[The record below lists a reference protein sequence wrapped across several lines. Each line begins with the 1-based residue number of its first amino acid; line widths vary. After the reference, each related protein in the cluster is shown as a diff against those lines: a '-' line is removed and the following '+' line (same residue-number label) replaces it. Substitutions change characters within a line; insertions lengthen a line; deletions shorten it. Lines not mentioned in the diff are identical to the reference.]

1 MSLFVKKILSYIW
14 DIPVAICIFGI
25 MKGNMAI
32 KLVNLRGIFIK
43 KLTLIYVCAGFLVV
57 SSFATGKGQMT
68 IEGMAPSYVKYG
80 EEEGLPS
87 NNVYFSYEDN
97 SHIIWFATDNGV
109 SRFDGINFVNYTIDH
124 GLADNEIFS
133 IFQDT
138 KSRIW
143 FLSYS
148 GVPSF
153 YFDKEFFNPK
163 NESKLSIIKPGNF
176 LSSIYE
182 DRVGNVYIGSKN
194 GLLYKVDYLTGCAS
208 LFWSSSNASVYS
220 ISQNR
225 NSEIEI
231 FFQTN
236 QLLTIG
242 RDQQKVFVCDSSLFL
257 YPNRVYK
264 LRDGR
269 IVVGNGSRLI
279 VFGEDHIV
287 TKTNFETIATN
298 SAILNV
304 QQDHQGSVWIST
316 TNGVF
321 VTDSHFSTWQR
332 FLEGKSITSAMKDH
346 EGGVWFTSKEG
357 VFYFPNTSLLCLELS
372 GGHRQN
378 PATAIAVDLKN
389 QVYVG
394 YMDGKILKIDVNNLA
409 IREQLELPRVDNHDS
424 KINDIFPLESGN
436 VLISSYLGSF
446 QLSGRSLER
455 CTKLNVKKIRALSNF
470 GKGCICHS
478 FGWNLIDLQNCS
490 RWGDPKQVSDDP
502 QNRKR
507 CLDISITP
515 SGTIWIANSN
525 GLVSYSE
532 ANGIQARREWLADV
546 RIECIETDP
555 QGGLWI
561 GTAGKG
567 LIRISSSGIQVLIAP
582 KQGGSSSIN
591 SIRFAKNK
599 TALISSS
606 NGIMRIRNYQNI
618 RPNGLEYSW
627 VGKEDGLPSEKV
639 NDAILIGDNIWAAT
653 MRGAV
658 VFDQN
663 LFDRRVFPPITV
675 IDHILVG
682 FEEHGLKDKLDLEYY
697 ENSIGLGFVGIS
709 FNSMGEIE
717 YRYRMEGLDSTW
729 RYTKRTFV
737 EYPDLPPG
745 KFQFEVQSRSRK
757 GGWSKNV
764 ANLQITIEAPFWR
777 ETWFWI
783 FAPACVFLSVIFILL
798 RRIAGIA
805 TRNKVERRAIEAE
818 QTLLM
823 VQMNPHFIF
832 NALNSIQRYFFSGE
846 SEKANDYLIDFGQL
860 IRMML
865 EHCRR
870 PLISLSEEVQFIEKY
885 LKIESLRLDN
895 RIIIDIFVQNGLY
908 EGRLLVP
915 PMLLQPFLENAIWH
929 GIVPKAEGGTIR
941 VQFFVENAYLNCII
955 EDDGIGRDRSR
966 ELKSETESLQHR
978 SLAIQITM
986 ERIQLLNFN
995 RTRKLSLEILDL
1007 FIDGVA
1013 SGTKV
1018 VFRLPVN

>member
-1 MSLFVKKILSYIW
+1 MAAKSVSSRKIFKFDIIRIFAFISIIVASLFTTTSGQ
-14 DIPVAICIFGI
+14 VAI
-25 MKGNMAI
+25 K
-32 KLVNLRGIFIK
+32 
-43 KLTLIYVCAGFLVV
+43 
-57 SSFATGKGQMT
+57 
-68 IEGMAPSYVKYG
+68 GMAPSYVKYG
-80 EEEGLPS
+80 EEDGLPS
-87 NNVYFSYEDN
+87 SNIYFCYEDYD
-97 SHIIWFATDNGV
+97 HTIWFSTDNGV
-109 SRFDGINFVNYTIDH
+109 SRFDGINFVNYTIDN

-133 IFQDT
+133 IYQDT

-148 GVPSF
+148 GVPSY
-153 YFDKEFFNPK
+153 YFGTEFFNPR
-163 NESKLSIIKPGNF
+163 NESKLSAVKPGNF

-182 DRVGNVYIGSKN
+182 DKIGNIYIGSKN
-194 GLLYKVDYLTGCAS
+194 GLIYKVDYLTGRAL
-208 LFWSSSNASVYS
+208 LFWSSSDASVYS
-220 ISQNR
+220 ISQN
-225 NSEIEI
+225 NSLDLEI

-236 QLLTIG
+236 KLLTVG
-242 RDQQKVFVCDSSLFL
+242 TNQQEVFVCDSSQFL
-257 YPNRVYK
+257 YPPRVAK
-264 LRDGR
+264 LRDGK
-269 IVVGNGSRLI
+269 IVVGNGSSLI
-279 VFGEDHIV
+279 YFGEDHIV
-287 TKTNFETIATN
+287 TKTNFQTIATN

-304 QQDHQGSVWIST
+304 QQDRDGNVWIST

-321 VTDSHFSTWQR
+321 VTDSNFSSWQS

-346 EGGVWFTSKEG
+346 EGGTWFTSKEG
-357 VFYFPNTSLLCLELS
+357 VFYFPNTSLLCLEAGKEHS
-372 GGHRQN
+372 QN
-378 PATAIAVDLKN
+378 SATAIAFDSEKW
-389 QVYVG
+389 VYVG
-394 YMDGKILKIDVNNLA
+394 YLDGKILKIDANNLA
-409 IREQLELPRVDNHDS
+409 IREQLELPRIDNHDS

-446 QLSGRSLER
+446 RLSGQKLER
-455 CTKLNVKKIRALSNF
+455 CTKLNVKKIRAVSNS

-490 RWGDPKQVSDDP
+490 RWGDPKQEPKDP
-502 QNRKR
+502 QDRKR

-515 SGTIWIANSN
+515 SGMIWIANSN
-525 GLVSYSE
+525 GLVRYSY
-532 ANGIQARREWLADV
+532 ANGVQVRREWLADV
-546 RIECIETDP
+546 RIKCIETDP
-555 QGGLWI
+555 KGGLWI
-561 GTAGKG
+561 GTTGKG
-567 LIRISSSGIQVLIAP
+567 LLRVSLNGIQFLIP
-582 KQGGSSSIN
+582 PGEGGGSSIN
-591 SIRFAKNK
+591 SIRFTENE

-618 RPNGLEYSW
+618 NRNRLQYSW

-639 NDAILIGDNIWAAT
+639 SDAVLIGDNIWAAT

-663 LFDRRVFPPITV
+663 LFDRRVSPPITV
-675 IDHILVG
+675 IDHILVD
-682 FEEHGLKDKLDLEYY
+682 FEEFGLKDRLNLRYY

-717 YRYRMEGLDSTW
+717 YRYRMNGLDSTW
-729 RYTKRTFV
+729 RYSKRNFV

-764 ANLQITIEAPFWR
+764 ANLQISIETPFWR
-777 ETWFWI
+777 QAWFWI
-783 FAPACVFLSVIFILL
+783 FAPAFVFLAIIFILL

-805 TRNKVERRAIEAE
+805 ARNKVERRAIEAE

-870 PLISLSEEVQFIEKY
+870 PLISLKEEVEFIEKY
-885 LKIESLRLDN
+885 LKIESLRLEN
-895 RIIIDIFVQNGLY
+895 RIIIDIYVQSGLY

-915 PMLLQPFLENAIWH
+915 PMLLQPFIENAIWH

-941 VQFFVENAYLNCII
+941 VQFFMETGYLNCII

-966 ELKSETESLQHR
+966 ELKSETESLHHR
-978 SLAIQITM
+978 SLAIQITND
-986 ERIQLLNFN
+986 RIQLLNFK
-995 RTRKLSLEILDL
+995 RTRKLSLEIFDL
-1007 FIDGVA
+1007 FIEGVA

-1018 VFRLPVN
+1018 VFRLPVD